1 MSDYTVLHVSDKE
14 TSAMLCH
21 TSYVLQACSE
31 GSLFRACMT
40 WAEGVGRN
48 FDEVEQLLPLIRFP
62 LMTQQELQV
71 ITLHSKQSLS
81 LRKTALMVQ
90 RLPCSLLLGSD
101 ILLTNIM
108 CSQQTLTVVIGT

>member
-1 MSDYTVLHVSDKE
+1 MSQTKKLL
-14 TSAMLCH
+14 LCCVN

-81 LRKTALMVQ
+81 LRKTALMMQ

-101 ILLTNIM
+101 ILLTSHNR
-108 CSQQTLTVVIGT
+108 L